1 MVRTLRSAVLALGA
15 TVVAAYVTG
24 ALLVWRFPDRF
35 IDFPEPEL
43 PSTPGTLGL
52 RFAEVWLQ
60 VETGQSL
67 VNGWWLPKEE
77 GAPVVLL
84 LHGTGRTMRGVM
96 HVASALH
103 DAGAAVLMIDYR
115 GMGRSDRGLLT
126 ESTMVEDAR
135 SAWLQMRWFQG
146 DPTRC
151 LVYGH
156 SLGAVVALEL
166 AARNPDVAGVI
177 LEGAPTSVRELLR
190 SSWLERLY
198 PLDWLLRGRFDAG
211 AKLPRVRAPILF
223 IHGRDDR
230 IVPPAMSVELHRRA
244 NEPKRLL
251 LVDRAG
257 HGDAAVVDA
266 SAFKAAIGSLLPP
279 RQTVALAATRASGG
293 DSH

>member
-24 ALLVWRFPDRF
+24 ALLLWRFPDRF
-35 IDFPEPEL
+35 IDFPEPE
-43 PSTPGTLGL
+43 PSHTPGALGF

-60 VETGQSL
+60 VGTGQSL
-67 VNGWWLPKEE
+67 VHGWWLPKEE

-96 HVASALH
+96 HVATALH
-103 DAGAAVLMIDYR
+103 EAGAAVMMIDYR
-115 GMGRSDRGLLT
+115 GMGRSDRGLLA
-126 ESTMVEDAR
+126 EATMVEDAS
-135 SAWLQMRWFQG
+135 SAWQQLRWFQG

-166 AARNPDVAGVI
+166 AARHPDAAGVI
-177 LEGAPTSVRELLR
+177 LEGAPTSVRDLLR
-190 SSWLERLY
+190 SSWLDRLF
-198 PLDWLLRGRFDAG
+198 PLDWLLRGRFDAA
-211 AKLPRVRAPILF
+211 AKLARVRAPILF
-223 IHGRDDR
+223 IHGRDDP

-244 NEPKRLL
+244 NGPKRLL
-251 LVDRAG
+251 LVDRAR

-266 SAFKAAIGSLLPP
+266 SAFKAAIGTLLPP
-279 RQTVALAATRASGG
+279 RQIVALAE
-293 DSH
+293 

>member
-293 DSH
+293 NSP